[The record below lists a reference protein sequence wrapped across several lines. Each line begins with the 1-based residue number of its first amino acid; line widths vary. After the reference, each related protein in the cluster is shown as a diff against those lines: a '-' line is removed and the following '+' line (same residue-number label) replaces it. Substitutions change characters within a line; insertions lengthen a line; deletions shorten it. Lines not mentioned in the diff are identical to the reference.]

1 MKHYG
6 PEQEVPRLQV
16 YVPLFQQPTPAMAF
30 VIDSQTNQESTMSLV
45 QKVIYGMDKDL
56 PLDNVQTMEDLF
68 SFMVGS
74 RKISVLLLGSFAA
87 IGILLGMIGIYG
99 VVSNSVV
106 RMRREIAI
114 RMALGATVRSAIIL
128 VTKLGLIG
136 AAAGIL
142 IGSAVV
148 LSLTR
153 ILSAYLFGVA
163 SFDLPIYLFSAGVIF
178 MLALIACL
186 VPAQSLLR
194 LNPQEVLK
202 EE

>member
-1 MKHYG
+1 
-6 PEQEVPRLQV
+6 
-16 YVPLFQQPTPAMAF
+16 
-30 VIDSQTNQESTMSLV
+30 
-45 QKVIYGMDKDL
+45 
-56 PLDNVQTMEDLF
+56 
-68 SFMVGS
+68 
-74 RKISVLLLGSFAA
+74 
-87 IGILLGMIGIYG
+87 
-99 VVSNSVV
+99 
-106 RMRREIAI
+106 
-114 RMALGATVRSAIIL
+114 
-128 VTKLGLIG
+128 LIG